1 MYGPGLRT
9 TLARGTFVHIL
20 LGYLLALLLAGLGD
34 HIVEV
39 FDTADGKLDA
49 VTPAARVGARRPC
62 TPLADGL
69 CW

>member
-1 MYGPGLRT
+1 MRS
-9 TLARGTFVHIL
+9 FVHIL
-20 LGYLLALLLAGLGD
+20 LGYLLALLLVGLGD

-39 FDTADGKLDA
+39 FDTADGKLGA

-62 TPLADGL
+62 TSLADGL